1 MRLRIVAFS
10 LFCAAI
16 PATGSAQSVEMVF
29 TPGVVQQALALKSA
43 LKVDKMDSFGALALV
58 GASPERRKA
67 YADKVAGVTAVV
79 ILGEDA
85 MKAAALVE
93 FGVPAIVVNS
103 AGPTATKSRVIRV
116 FDAKAATA
124 PATAKAAA
132 PADVAQLLGSGN
144 EVSLKGDLGP
154 IIQAVLA
161 ALK

>member
-1 MRLRIVAFS
+1 MRLRLLVLTFI
-10 LFCAAI
+10 CAAI
-16 PATGSAQSVEMVF
+16 PAAGSAQSVEMVF
-29 TPGVVQQALALKSA
+29 TPGVIQQALALKGA
-43 LKVDKMDSFGALALV
+43 LKVDKTDSFGALALV

-67 YADKVAGVTAVV
+67 YAEKVAGVTAVV

-93 FGVPAIVVNS
+93 FGVPAIIVNS
-103 AGPTATKSRVIRV
+103 AAPTAAKGRVIRV
-116 FDAKAATA
+116 FDAASAAA

-132 PADVAQLLGSGN
+132 PGAVAELMGSGH
-144 EVSLKGDLGP
+144 EVALKGDVGP